1 MSAAPPLETITLVL
15 VAHTNVGKTTL
26 ARTLLRRDVGQVLDQ
41 AHVTRESEAFEI
53 VRTEAACLLLEDT
66 PGFGDSPRL
75 LKRLK
80 AERNPVGWFLH
91 QIWDRRRD
99 VTLFG
104 AQEAVRAVRERAD
117 VVLYLVNAGEAPEDA
132 GYVRP
137 EMETL
142 AWIGKPILVLL
153 NQTGVGAGATAGPE
167 LAEPWRAFL
176 SPWPL
181 VREVLPLDAFTRCW
195 VEEHGLLD
203 RVVEA
208 IPPARRPI
216 AKALAVA
223 WEGRDVEVFRRSI
236 DRLTAHIA
244 GAAADRVSIPKSASA
259 TDRKKAM
266 ESLAARLE
274 KETRAAMAEVIALH
288 GLDGESAAKIEEEMK
303 DFTVHGQEKVTP
315 RRGALWGGIVS
326 GALSGLAADL
336 SVGGLTFG
344 GGAVIGAI
352 LGALGGSQLP
362 RVFTLAAGKAEPA
375 VTWSLEALHR
385 LVRDTIAR
393 YLAVAH
399 FGRGRGGFRNVDLP
413 NEWAPRI
420 ADALAPDEERYA
432 ALWKRAG
439 GPDAPKSDEIRPL
452 IDASLRRL
460 LIDLYPDARRL
471 LG

>member
-1 MSAAPPLETITLVL
+1 MSADSNLDTITLAL

-41 AHVTRESEAFEI
+41 AHVTRESEAFEV
-53 VRTEAACLLLEDT
+53 VRTDTALMLLEDT

-91 QIWDRRRD
+91 QVWDRRKD

-117 VVLYLVNAGEAPEDA
+117 VVLYLVNAGETPADA

-137 EMETL
+137 EMEIL
-142 AWIGKPILVLL
+142 SWVGKPVLVLL
-153 NQTGVGAGATAGPE
+153 NQTGVGAGATVAPE
-167 LAEPWRAFL
+167 LSAPWREFL
-176 SPWPL
+176 ADWPL
-181 VREVLPLDAFTRCW
+181 VKGVLPLDAFTRCW
-195 VEEHGLLD
+195 VEEHALLD
-203 RVVEA
+203 RVIAVLPPVRQPVAKSLAGEWERRNVEA
-208 IPPARRPI
+208 FARS
-216 AKALAVA
+216 V
-223 WEGRDVEVFRRSI
+223 
-236 DRLTAHIA
+236 DRLSAHIA
-244 GAAADRVSIPKSASA
+244 AAAADREVIPKSASA
-259 TDRKKAM
+259 HERKKAM
-266 ESLAARLE
+266 ETLAARLE
-274 KETRAAMAEVIALH
+274 KETRAAMAEVLTFH
-288 GLDGESAAKIEEEMK
+288 GLDGASAAKIEEEMK

-315 RRGALWGGIVS
+315 RKGALWGGIVS

-352 LGALGGSQLP
+352 LGVLGGSQLP
-362 RVFTLAAGKAEPA
+362 RVFTWAGGKAEPA
-375 VTWSLEALHR
+375 VTWSPEALHR

-420 ADALAPDEERYA
+420 ADALSPAEDRFA

-439 GPDAPKSDEIRPL
+439 SAEAPRVDEIL
-452 IDASLRRL
+452 VLFDAGLRRL
-460 LIDLYPDARRL
+460 LVDLYPSAKRIL
-471 LG
+471 S